1 MRKNIL
7 TPVLCASAIVGTL
20 MLSGCGSSTTTP
32 ITTTPIAT
40 SQTTPVTSLTATAAM
55 TGADI
60 GTKLTTAGFAF
71 TAEDQ
76 ASKIAKLSTKDAVSK
91 GTKFKMKG
99 TDGNNVDVTVL
110 ELSKTEKMN
119 ELKKEI
125 DAQFTIVKQI
135 SPTMN
140 TGFIDVGAE
149 NLLTMISYRTADK
162 DLAIKAT
169 LAITKK

>member
-1 MRKNIL
+1 MQKNVIS
-7 TPVLCASAIVGTL
+7 PVLCATAIIGTL
-20 MLSGCGSSTTTP
+20 VLSGCGNSTVTPVVTTAP
-32 ITTTPIAT
+32 TATTQATPAT
-40 SQTTPVTSLTATAAM
+40 SAM

-60 GTKLTTAGFAF
+60 GTKLTAGGFTF

-76 ASKIAKLSTKDAVSK
+76 ATKIAKLMTKDAVSK

-110 ELSKTEKMN
+110 ELSKPEKMSD
-119 ELKKEI
+119 LQKEI
-125 DAQFTIVKQI
+125 DAQFAIVKQI

-149 NLLTMISYRTADK
+149 NLLVMISYRTADK
-162 DLAIKAT
+162 DLA
-169 LAITKK
+169 TKVTASIAKK

>member
-1 MRKNIL
+1 
-7 TPVLCASAIVGTL
+7 
-20 MLSGCGSSTTTP
+20 
-32 ITTTPIAT
+32 
-40 SQTTPVTSLTATAAM
+40 
-55 TGADI
+55 
-60 GTKLTTAGFAF
+60 
-71 TAEDQ
+71 
-76 ASKIAKLSTKDAVSK
+76 
-91 GTKFKMKG
+91 MKG